1 MQLSFHGAAGT
12 VTGSRHLLQ
21 ADGQRILVDAG
32 LFQGLKQLRLRN
44 WSNPG
49 FDPASIDA
57 VLLTHTH
64 IDHAGFLPRLVKNG
78 LKCPIHCT
86 EATREL
92 AQLLLMD
99 SAKIQEEDARWAN
112 KKGHSR
118 HKPALPLY
126 DSDDVEKT
134 LALLV
139 EHPYETW
146 IEVGHAVRARM
157 LNAGHILGSA
167 MIQTVMRDE
176 ADCDRTLLFS
186 GDIGRYDMPLH
197 VDPVPPPAH
206 EILVIESTYGNRQHE
221 HQPLG
226 DQIIGPF
233 TACFD
238 RGGVV
243 LVPAFAVGRAQQ
255 FTLVLRELIE
265 AGRLPE
271 IPIHIDSPMA
281 IDATRIYS
289 RHLRDQ
295 NLDADLGDGGS
306 RLFPKNVHYHRTVD
320 ESKALNEMRGP
331 RVIISSSGMMV
342 GGRILHHLARR
353 LPDPK
358 NLVCLVGYQ
367 AAGTRGR
374 KMLEGA
380 RYIRIHGYDVE
391 RRAEMLVVHGMSG
404 HADRDELLRW
414 VASAPEPPETIF
426 VTHGEPDSSAALAAA
441 LIEQTGAKVHVPE
454 HGQSFDLGA
463 RPCRPL

>member
-12 VTGSRHLLQ
+12 VTGSRHLLR
-21 ADGQRILVDAG
+21 ADGRQVLIDAG
-32 LFQGLKQLRLRN
+32 LFQGLKQLRQRN
-44 WSNPG
+44 WSSPG
-49 FDPASIDA
+49 FDPAAIDV

-64 IDHAGFLPRLVKNG
+64 IDHAGYLPRLVKNG
-78 LKCPIHCT
+78 LRCPIHCT

-92 AQLLLMD
+92 ARLLLLD

-118 HKPALPLY
+118 HRPALPLY

-134 LALLV
+134 LDLLV
-139 EHPYETW
+139 EHPYESW
-146 IEVGHAVRARM
+146 FEADERVRARM

-167 MIQTVMRDE
+167 MIETEVRDE
-176 ADCDRTLLFS
+176 EGATRTLLFS
-186 GDIGRYDMPLH
+186 GDVGRYDMPLH

-206 EILVIESTYGNRQHE
+206 EILVIESTYGDRQHD
-221 HQPLG
+221 HLPLG
-226 DQIIGPF
+226 EQIAGPF

-255 FTLVLRELIE
+255 FTLVLRELME
-265 AGRLPE
+265 AGTLPE
-271 IPIHIDSPMA
+271 VPIHIDSPMA
-281 IDATRIYS
+281 VDATQIYS
-289 RHLRDQ
+289 AHLRDH
-295 NLDADLGDGGS
+295 NLDDCLGDDGGS
-306 RLFPKNVHYHRTVD
+306 RLFPRHVHFHRSVD

-331 RVIISSSGMMV
+331 RVILSSSGMMT

-380 RYIRIHGYDVE
+380 RHVRIHGYDVE

-414 VASAPEPPETIF
+414 VESAPAPPETIF
-426 VTHGEPDSSAALAAA
+426 VTHGEPEASSSLAAL
-441 LIEQTGAKVHVPE
+441 LVERTGATVHVPE
-454 HGQSFDLGA
+454 HGQSFELS
-463 RPCRPL
+463 